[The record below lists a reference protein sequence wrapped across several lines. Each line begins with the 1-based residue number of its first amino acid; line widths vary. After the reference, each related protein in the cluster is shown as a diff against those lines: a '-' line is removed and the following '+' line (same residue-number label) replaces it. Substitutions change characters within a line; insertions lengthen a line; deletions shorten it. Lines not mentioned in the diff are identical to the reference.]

1 MGEMQERSDAQLLRE
16 YAEGGSE
23 PAFREIVTRHT
34 DFVYSAAL
42 RQVESSDLA
51 RDVAQ
56 SVFTD
61 LARKARP
68 LADKMAE
75 GSSLVGW
82 LYRSTRFA
90 ALNQLRDDRRRLAR
104 ERLAMEQ
111 LITDSETAPDW
122 EGVRPVLDEAMA
134 DLSDEDREAL
144 LLRFFKNHDFRAV
157 GHALGVSDDAAQKRV
172 SRAVERLREMF
183 AKRGVTIAASGLI
196 TVISANAVQAAPVGL
211 AVSIATAALAG
222 VTIASTATAT
232 ATKTVATTTLQ
243 KTVAAAL
250 AVAVGAGIYE
260 AKQSADARSQARAL
274 QQQQAPL
281 AEQIEQLRKERDDA
295 TNRLAAITDERPKA
309 KADTRELLKLR
320 GEVALLRKE
329 LAQSKA
335 KSPEQPDESARKK
348 MYRLLI
354 AKQKIAWTNDAL
366 EEVDN
371 VKAKLGLS
379 AEQAEAM
386 REVFLAGIDSNVEI
400 QLAQTEGMSQ
410 AEAHKQ
416 FAKLAR
422 EQKQAIGAVL
432 APSQQAAY
440 EQLKKAEERQS
451 AETWAQGEAS
461 AMNRPLGLSPEQ
473 TKQVISILTGLYGHK
488 GGGSDL
494 HDGEQL
500 EPRLRALAS
509 VLTPEQQEIYRQSK
523 LKEIEHNAEMT
534 ELLKKGI
541 MPVDADGF

>member
-1 MGEMQERSDAQLLRE
+1 MNSLTDQQLLRQYTE
-16 YAEGGSE
+16 RRSE
-23 PAFREIVTRHT
+23 AAFAEIVRRHV
-34 DFVYSAAL
+34 DLVYSAAL
-42 RQVESSDLA
+42 RMVRDAHLADDVTQGVFVACAQNAPQLTAHPVLAGWLHRTTQNLAANTVRSEVRRCAREQEALAMNELLSPEPSDVWEHIAPHLDTA
-51 RDVAQ
+51 LGELSEPDRDV
-56 SVFTD
+56 
-61 LARKARP
+61 
-68 LADKMAE
+68 
-75 GSSLVGW
+75 
-82 LYRSTRFA
+82 
-90 ALNQLRDDRRRLAR
+90 
-104 ERLAMEQ
+104 
-111 LITDSETAPDW
+111 
-122 EGVRPVLDEAMA
+122 
-134 DLSDEDREAL
+134 L
-144 LLRFFKNHDFRAV
+144 LLRYFQRKSAHEMAET
-157 GHALGVSDDAAQKRV
+157 LGVSDDAAQKRV

-509 VLTPEQQEIYRQSK
+509 VLTLEQQEIYRQSK

>member
-509 VLTPEQQEIYRQSK
+509 VLTLEQQEIYRQSK

>member
-23 PAFREIVTRHT
+23 PAFREIVPRHT

-42 RQVESSDLA
+42 RQVESSDLS

-56 SVFTD
+56 SIFTD
-61 LARKARP
+61 LARRARP

-90 ALNQLRDDRRRLAR
+90 ALNQLRDDRRRLAH

-111 LITDSETAPDW
+111 LITDSEAAPDS
-122 EGVRPVLDEAMA
+122 ERVRPVLDEAMA

-329 LAQSKA
+329 LAQRKA

-371 VKAKLGLS
+371 VKAKLGLR

>member
-1 MGEMQERSDAQLLRE
+1 
-16 YAEGGSE
+16 
-23 PAFREIVTRHT
+23 
-34 DFVYSAAL
+34 
-42 RQVESSDLA
+42 
-51 RDVAQ
+51 
-56 SVFTD
+56 
-61 LARKARP
+61 
-68 LADKMAE
+68 
-75 GSSLVGW
+75 
-82 LYRSTRFA
+82 
-90 ALNQLRDDRRRLAR
+90 
-104 ERLAMEQ
+104 
-111 LITDSETAPDW
+111 
-122 EGVRPVLDEAMA
+122 
-134 DLSDEDREAL
+134 
-144 LLRFFKNHDFRAV
+144 
-157 GHALGVSDDAAQKRV
+157 
-172 SRAVERLREMF
+172 
-183 AKRGVTIAASGLI
+183 
-196 TVISANAVQAAPVGL
+196 
-211 AVSIATAALAG
+211 
-222 VTIASTATAT
+222 
-232 ATKTVATTTLQ
+232 
-243 KTVAAAL
+243 
-250 AVAVGAGIYE
+250 
-260 AKQSADARSQARAL
+260 
-274 QQQQAPL
+274 
-281 AEQIEQLRKERDDA
+281 
-295 TNRLAAITDERPKA
+295 
-309 KADTRELLKLR
+309 
-320 GEVALLRKE
+320 
-329 LAQSKA
+329 
-335 KSPEQPDESARKK
+335 

-509 VLTPEQQEIYRQSK
+509 VLTLEQQEIYRQSK

>member
-1 MGEMQERSDAQLLRE
+1 
-16 YAEGGSE
+16 
-23 PAFREIVTRHT
+23 
-34 DFVYSAAL
+34 
-42 RQVESSDLA
+42 
-51 RDVAQ
+51 
-56 SVFTD
+56 
-61 LARKARP
+61 
-68 LADKMAE
+68 
-75 GSSLVGW
+75 
-82 LYRSTRFA
+82 
-90 ALNQLRDDRRRLAR
+90 
-104 ERLAMEQ
+104 MEQ
-111 LITDSETAPDW
+111 LITNSDAAPDW
-122 EGVRPVLDEAMA
+122 ERVRPVLDEAMA

-172 SRAVERLREMF
+172 SRAVERLRELF
-183 AKRGVTIAASGLI
+183 AKRGVTIGASGLI
-196 TVISANAVQAAPVGL
+196 TVISANAVQPAPVGL
-211 AVSIATAALAG
+211 AVSIAAAALAG

-232 ATKTVATTTLQ
+232 ATKAIAMTTLQ
-243 KTVAAAL
+243 KTIVAAAL
-250 AVAVGAGIYE
+250 VVAVGAGIYE
-260 AKQSADARSQARAL
+260 AKQSADARAQVRTL

-281 AEQIEQLRKERDDA
+281 AEQVQQLQKERDAA
-295 TNRLAAITDERPKA
+295 TNRLGALANEPARA

-371 VKAKLGLS
+371 LKSKLGLS

-386 REVFLAGIDSNVEI
+386 REVFLASIDSNVEI
-400 QLAQTEGMSQ
+400 QLAQTEGMPQ

-416 FAKLAR
+416 FGKFAR
-422 EQKQAIGAVL
+422 EQKQAVRAVL
-432 APSQQAAY
+432 DPSQQAAY
-440 EQLKKAEERQS
+440 EQLKKDEERQS
-451 AETWAQGEAS
+451 AETWAKGEAS
-461 AMNRPLGLSPEQ
+461 AMKRPLGLTPEQ

-494 HDGEQL
+494 HDREQL

-523 LKEIEHNAEMT
+523 LKEIEHNAEMI
-534 ELLKKGI
+534 ELFNKGMI
-541 MPVDADGF
+541 PVDVDGF